1 MPAEPAPA
9 SPTESGTATAA
20 ALPAAHW
27 RDGTYSG
34 YGDSP
39 HGGIDVRVVIKAG
52 RILEVTIEACNTRYR
67 CELLDAMLEQ
77 TVRFQN
83 SNADYVSRATESSDA
98 FNQGLVTAL
107 NAVLDAELLPARMR
121 RRSDPR

>member
-1 MPAEPAPA
+1 MPSEPAPA
-9 SPTESGTATAA
+9 SPSEFGTQTTPAT
-20 ALPAAHW
+20 PAAHW

-67 CELLDAMLEQ
+67 CELLDSMLEQ

-98 FNQGLVTAL
+98 FNQGLVEAL
-107 NAVLDAELLPARMR
+107 NAALYEPSGKEAA
-121 RRSDPR
+121 SQ